1 MSHSALEW
9 APWSPPGRRASRL
22 QVVNGTLGLGFPRPS
37 CFGGTMLL
45 LVLGLWAP
53 VYWLGAQ
60 GSGASQ
66 SLGLTALGRL

>member
-1 MSHSALEW
+1 M
-9 APWSPPGRRASRL
+9 APWVGVSQAFL
-22 QVVNGTLGLGFPRPS
+22 
-37 CFGGTMLL
+37 FGGTMLL

-66 SLGLTALGRL
+66 NLGLTALE